1 MKKADALRLINDL
14 KEVAREAEAERIK
27 ILAEPNVSQKE
38 ARCVY
43 QETKARVEARAQ
55 ETRRMLYNGYR
66 EAMEYISTYIR
77 INRDRSIRQA
87 VIADFEELIKIAMV
101 DHHPKDLYPLPD
113 LTLKHP
119 DHVTFM
125 QALYNT
131 IEDKRKQGGRHK
143 RGRKTDQRTLKEVIA
158 QAIIKGRGY
167 LDIENENISKVLQ
180 IWDEAEFEATKRVA
194 RLMHGTE
201 KRKASPQ
208 EQAEYVINALKTYG
222 VDLPCYP
229 ILKKAL
235 PDLAPQTTFNRYL
248 RKSNEEKN
256 GSE

>member
-1 MKKADALRLINDL
+1 MKKADAIRLMNDL
-14 KEVAREAEAERIK
+14 KEVKREAEAERIK

-43 QETKARVEARAQ
+43 QETKARFRAKAQ
-55 ETRRMLYNGYR
+55 ETKRELYNGYR

-77 INRDRSIRQA
+77 INHDRSIRQA
-87 VIADFEELIKIAMV
+87 VIADFEELIRTAMV
-101 DHHPKDLYPLPD
+101 DHPPKDLYPLPG

-119 DHVTFM
+119 DRVTLM

-167 LDIENENISKVLQ
+167 LDIENDNISKVLQ
-180 IWDEAEFEATKRVA
+180 IWNETDFEATKRVA
-194 RLMHGTE
+194 RLIDGTE
-201 KRKASPQ
+201 KRKVSPQ
-208 EQAEYVINALKTYG
+208 EQAEYVINTLKTYG

>member
-43 QETKARVEARAQ
+43 QETKARVEAHAQ

-87 VIADFEELIKIAMV
+87 VIADFEELIKTAMV

-119 DHVTFM
+119 DRVTLM

-131 IEDKRKQGGRHK
+131 IEDKRKQGDGHK
-143 RGRKTDQRTLKEVIA
+143 RGRKTDQRTLTEVIV

-167 LDIENENISKVLQ
+167 LDIENDNISKVLQ

-194 RLMHGTE
+194 RLIHGTE

-208 EQAEYVINALKTYG
+208 EQAEYVINTLKNYG

-235 PDLAPQTTFNRYL
+235 PDLASQTTFNRYL

>member
-14 KEVAREAEAERIK
+14 KGVKREAEAERIK

-77 INRDRSIRQA
+77 INHDRNIRQA
-87 VIADFEELIKIAMV
+87 IITDFEELIKTAMV
-101 DHHPKDLYPLPD
+101 DHPPQEVYPLPD

-119 DHVTFM
+119 DRVTLM

-131 IEDKRKQGGRHK
+131 IEDKRKQGDGHK
-143 RGRKTDQRTLKEVIA
+143 RGRKTDQRTLTEVIV

-167 LDIENENISKVLQ
+167 LHIENHDIDKVLQ
-180 IWDEAEFEATKRVA
+180 IWDEAEFEATK
-194 RLMHGTE
+194 G
-201 KRKASPQ
+201 
-208 EQAEYVINALKTYG
+208 
-222 VDLPCYP
+222 
-229 ILKKAL
+229 
-235 PDLAPQTTFNRYL
+235 
-248 RKSNEEKN
+248 
-256 GSE
+256 

>member
-43 QETKARVEARAQ
+43 QETEARFRAKAQ
-55 ETRRMLYNGYR
+55 ETKRELYNGYR

-77 INRDRSIRQA
+77 INHDRSIRQA
-87 VIADFEELIKIAMV
+87 VIADFKELIRTAMV

-119 DHVTFM
+119 DRVTMM

-131 IEDKRKQGGRHK
+131 IEDKRKQGDKHK

-167 LDIENENISKVLQ
+167 LDIENDNISKVLQ

-194 RLMHGTE
+194 RLIHGTE

-208 EQAEYVINALKTYG
+208 EQAEYVINTLKTYG